1 MPCCGKVWVTKV
13 KPFDGQ
19 KKDEEEDTSLDDG
32 PLTDRSCTDVIF
44 LIILV
49 LYLAGMVYVAYIGI
63 NKGDP
68 YKMIYGVDSWGNICN
83 RDNEPIPGAPMSG
96 RNMIGKVKKFYFDQ
110 TYFTSQI
117 STGLPVL
124 DESIYISTC
133 VSGCP
138 NDTLVDG
145 SAIDEYRN
153 NSGINLCRYDTLS
166 YVSDNQICP
175 TPPITKHVSVFNRCI
190 PEVLVNLA
198 GTMARSFTSVLS
210 GVTVGGDIS
219 KKIVSDMK
227 NTWKEILYLCAISVG
242 VSIAIVACFGF
253 LAAIIIWFIVI
264 AVIAFCLGATAYCWS
279 SWYNLKMAYDSL
291 VASQQT
297 ADRSEAVETWLIYA
311 CIATG
316 ITIIILLLLLMMF
329 KRIALVVQLFKEAA
343 KAIRC
348 IPFLLLQPLWTLII
362 LGGVLAALAIIA
374 AHIETSGIPVVNNS
388 TGIVKYDM
396 EDTMRYLRWYHI
408 FGILWISA
416 FIVACQDMVIAGAI
430 ATWFFKRDKSQLG
443 WPVLASIKRLIRYH
457 LGSVAFGSF
466 IIALVRLAR
475 LVLGYIQNKL
485 RGKVGKV
492 TDFLLKMLQCCLWCF
507 EKFLAYLNR
516 NAYIEIAIYGYSFCR
531 GAHKAFLLIVANALR
546 VAAIN
551 SIGDFVL
558 FLGKLS
564 TMAIVLVIGHEFL
577 KHRDDINYM
586 WAPIT
591 VAAAF
596 GFAVSHCFLLVYEV
610 AIDTIFLC
618 FCEDCERNDGVTK
631 PYYMSKDLMKYLNDS
646 NKMIAKDEKTKTN
659 KKEGMELENV

>member
-1 MPCCGKVWVTKV
+1 MQRG
-13 KPFDGQ
+13 
-19 KKDEEEDTSLDDG
+19 EEEDTSLDDG
-32 PLTDRSCTDVIF
+32 PLTDRRCTDVIF

-63 NKGDP
+63 SKGDP

-83 RDNEPIPGAPMSG
+83 RKNEPIPGAPMSG

-117 STGLPVL
+117 NTGLPVL

-138 NDTLVDG
+138 NDTLLDR
-145 SAIDEYRN
+145 SAIDEFRN
-153 NSGINLCRYDTLS
+153 TSGINLCRYDTMS
-166 YVSDNQICP
+166 YVSDNQLCP
-175 TPPITKHVSVFNRCI
+175 TPPITKHMSVFNRCI
-190 PEVLVNLA
+190 PEALVNLA
-198 GTMARSFTSVLS
+198 ATMARSFTSVLS
-210 GVTVGGDIS
+210 SVTVGGDIS
-219 KKIVSDMK
+219 
-227 NTWKEILYLCAISVG
+227 
-242 VSIAIVACFGF
+242 VSIIIVACFGF
-253 LAAIIIWFIVI
+253 LAAFIIWFIVI
-264 AVIAFCLGATAYCWS
+264 AVIAFCLGATAYCWY

-291 VASQQT
+291 AASQQT
-297 ADRSEAVETWLIYA
+297 ADRSDAVETWLIYA
-311 CIATG
+311 CIASG
-316 ITIIILLLLLMMF
+316 IT
-329 KRIALVVQLFKEAA
+329 VVQLFKEAG

-362 LGGVLAALAIIA
+362 LGGVLAGLAAIA
-374 AHIETSGIPVVNNS
+374 AYIETSGNIVVAVSFSDIYVLEIPEVNNS
-388 TGIVKYDM
+388 TGIVKYAMD
-396 EDTMRYLRWYHI
+396 DTMRYLRWYHI
-408 FGILWISA
+408 FGILWVSA

-475 LVLGYIQNKL
+475 MVLGYIQNKL

-531 GAHKAFLLIVANALR
+531 GAQKAFLLIVSNALR

-558 FLGKLS
+558 FLGKIS

-577 KHRDDINYM
+577 KHRDDINFM

-618 FCEDCERNDGVTK
+618 FCEDCERNDGVSK

-646 NKMIAKDEKTKTN
+646 NKMIAKDEQTKTN
-659 KKEGMELENV
+659 KKEGIDLANV

>member
-1 MPCCGKVWVTKV
+1 MNKRPDVHLNK
-13 KPFDGQ
+13 FH
-19 KKDEEEDTSLDDG
+19 LA
-32 PLTDRSCTDVIF
+32 DRRF
-44 LIILV
+44 NYRIL
-49 LYLAGMVYVAYIGI
+49 VYVAYIGI
-63 NKGDP
+63 SKGDP

-83 RDNEPIPGAPMSG
+83 RKNEPIPGAPMSG

-117 STGLPVL
+117 NTGLPVL

-138 NDTLVDG
+138 NDTLLDG
-145 SAIDEYRN
+145 SAIDEFRN
-153 NSGINLCRYDTLS
+153 TSGINLCRYDTMS
-166 YVSDNQICP
+166 YVSDNQLCP
-175 TPPITKHVSVFNRCI
+175 TPPITKQ
-190 PEVLVNLA
+190 
-198 GTMARSFTSVLS
+198 
-210 GVTVGGDIS
+210 
-219 KKIVSDMK
+219 
-227 NTWKEILYLCAISVG
+227 Y
-242 VSIAIVACFGF
+242 
-253 LAAIIIWFIVI
+253 
-264 AVIAFCLGATAYCWS
+264 

-291 VASQQT
+291 AASQQT
-297 ADRSEAVETWLIYA
+297 ADRSDAVETWLIYA
-311 CIATG
+311 CIASG
-316 ITIIILLLLLMMF
+316 IT
-329 KRIALVVQLFKEAA
+329 VVQLFKEAG

-362 LGGVLAALAIIA
+362 LGGVLAGLAAIA
-374 AHIETSGIPVVNNS
+374 AYIETAGIPEVNNS
-388 TGIVKYDM
+388 TGIVKYAMD
-396 EDTMRYLRWYHI
+396 DTMRYIRWYHI
-408 FGILWISA
+408 FGILWVSA

-457 LGSVAFGSF
+457 LGSIAFGSF

-475 LVLGYIQNKL
+475 MVLGYIQNKL

-531 GAHKAFLLIVANALR
+531 GAQKAFLLIVSNALR
-546 VAAIN
+546 VAVIN

-646 NKMIAKDEKTKTN
+646 NKMKAKDEKTKTN
-659 KKEGMELENV
+659 EKEGIELANV